1 MLLYHHIELPPLCV
15 LIARMKISDI
25 SSIYRIS
32 IINDTIS
39 TINNRLRK
47 KSIKSLIY
55 RYLTDILMDI
65 SIMRHTR
72 GWKNFESKYR

>member
-15 LIARMKISDI
+15 LIARMKIYDI

-32 IINDTIS
+32 IINNTIS

-55 RYLTDILMDI
+55 RYLIDI

-72 GWKNFESKYR
+72 RWKDFESKYR